1 MLMICKSTASANHQT
16 LATATYRLYWWG
28 DIMDDGQSAAAQC
41 RRQHQYILAG
51 STRVGNTSVLPVT
64 VVRDLGAYLDADVTV
79 SAHVTAT
86 VGPCFA
92 ALRQIRSVV
101 LTDAYDAL
109 ITLIHEPVITKLD
122 FCCSA
127 LTGVSGSLMQRLQ
140 SVLNAAAR
148 VFSARAH
155 NSTPPWTPLAE
166 SSGENSISAVRSGA
180 SLSSWH
186 GATMPGW
193 VKAAFHYSS
202 QLSKASCELA

>member
-1 MLMICKSTASANHQT
+1 
-16 LATATYRLYWWG
+16 
-28 DIMDDGQSAAAQC
+28 MDDGQSAAAQC

-64 VVRDLGAYLDADVTV
+64 VVRDIGAYLDADVTM

-148 VFSARAH
+148 LSEEFRALLH
-155 NSTPPWTPLAE
+155 CRAE
-166 SSGENSISAVRSGA
+166 SSGDNSVSAVCSGA
-180 SLSSWH
+180 LLSSWY
-186 GATMPGW
+186 GATIPG
-193 VKAAFHYSS
+193 
-202 QLSKASCELA
+202 